1 MPSCPECGIDVEVE
15 GLCPECK
22 AETEQTA
29 PKSGRRTILYAIL
42 GLVVLGGAFLIVGLT
57 VTKNRESSVSD
68 PAVPEQAENPA
79 GSTVENSG
87 AQSANSSAG
96 DTKPVDE
103 TAVSE
108 SEPPDVVSAE
118 PAFDVENLPQGPP
131 IEKKEEYLAWMLENT
146 DQKEEFLLAKWDRF
160 LWIQSWSHLPSLTH
174 ERVAQAF
181 LRTPREYFCRE
192 RNLPRAYDHAYL
204 PIGWGQTISG
214 PEIVSRMTN
223 ALNPQPDHRVLEI
236 GTGSGYQAAF
246 LAELSNYV
254 YTIEIVEDLAK
265 VTDEIYQSLENTY
278 LQYKNVV
285 RKADDGYFGW
295 EEHAP
300 FDRIIV
306 TCGID
311 HIPPSLLKQLSPDGI
326 MVIPVG
332 PPSGQTILKV
342 TKRIE
347 EDGTVILDREDIY
360 KGTTVTT
367 DIFVPFTATSGG
379 VHSQSD

>member
-15 GLCPECK
+15 GLCPECR
-22 AETEQTA
+22 AEKEQKV
-29 PKSGRRTILYAIL
+29 PKSGFRVVLFVVL
-42 GLVVLGGAFLIVGLT
+42 GLVVLGGAFLIGRLT
-57 VTKNRESSVSD
+57 VVNSREF
-68 PAVPEQAENPA
+68 
-79 GSTVENSG
+79 
-87 AQSANSSAG
+87 SAA
-96 DTKPVDE
+96 E
-103 TAVSE
+103 TAEVTGDPSAITAAESTKSGDGTDSVESKPSE
-108 SEPPDVVSAE
+108 SGTME
-118 PAFDVENLPQGPP
+118 PAFDVQNLLQGPP
-131 IEKKEEYLAWMLENT
+131 YGNREEYLAWMLEHT

-160 LWIQSWSHLPSLTH
+160 QWIQTWSHLSSLTH
-174 ERVAQAF
+174 ERVVQAF

-192 RNLPRAYDHAYL
+192 WNLPRAYDHAYL
-204 PIGWGQTISG
+204 SIGWGQTISG

-223 ALNPQPDHRVLEI
+223 ALNPQPEHRVLEI

-246 LAELSNYV
+246 LAELSNHV
-254 YTIEIVEDLAK
+254 FTIEIVEDLAK
-265 VTDEIYQSLENTY
+265 VTDEIYQSLEETY
-278 LQYKNVV
+278 PQYKNVA
-285 RKADDGYFGW
+285 RKAEDGYFGW

-311 HIPPSLLKQLSPDGI
+311 HIPPPLLQQLSPEGI

-332 PPSGQTILKV
+332 PPSGQTILKI

-347 EDGTVILDREDIY
+347 EDGTVVLDREDIY

-367 DIFVPFTATSGG
+367 DIFVPFTAKGGG